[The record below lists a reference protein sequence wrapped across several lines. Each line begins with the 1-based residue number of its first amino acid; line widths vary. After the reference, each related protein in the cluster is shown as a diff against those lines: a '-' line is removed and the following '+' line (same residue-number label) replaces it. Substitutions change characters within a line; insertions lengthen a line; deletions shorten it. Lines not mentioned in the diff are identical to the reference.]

1 MKEIELYDII
11 TLDNDEEYTVVKEI
25 KEKDK
30 TYYLLVPVD
39 EEEEPDVENIRI
51 VEKIIHR
58 RIKKRNIKIRLTTQK
73 MSLFLFK
80 KKSFKFISFFIDF
93 YNQKC

>member
-51 VEKIIHR
+51 VEKII
-58 RIKKRNIKIRLTTQK
+58 KDDKIKIKYVEKNECKRL
-73 MSLFLFK
+73 SDLFIEELRK
-80 KKSFKFISFFIDF
+80 GI
-93 YNQKC
+93 